1 MLLKAARMQIP
12 IVASRGS
19 PTERAI
25 ALGKELNITVIG
37 YARERRLSVFSAEHR
52 LLPGKG

>member
-1 MLLKAARMQIP
+1 MQIP
-12 IVASRGS
+12 VVASRGS